1 MLKLLTILLVLP
13 CSFLVAQSNKIE
25 IYLVK
30 SNFPTQQGIQGYFM
44 PRIEDLEPVPFIADA
59 EIKGYRVIKDTFR
72 MPVKRLELTD
82 GTVRPAASD
91 SAWMAA
97 FLHKDTATVSVVHS
111 THIIDINSSAWLKQK
126 ALHPSLSAGIR
137 FALVVNH
144 KVIYG
149 GYFWNLVS
157 SFGCHWVFA
166 FELGNEIRIF
176 REIPDYGIETKEN
189 DPRQNDLL
197 FTCLRKTNRL
207 KN

>member
-1 MLKLLTILLVLP
+1 MLKLLTIILVLP
-13 CSFLVAQSNKIE
+13 GSFLFAQSNKIE

-30 SNFPTQQGIQGYFM
+30 SNFPVQGDLSGYFK
-44 PRIEDLEPVPFIADA
+44 PRMEDLEPVPFIADA
-59 EIKGYRVIKDTFR
+59 DIKGYRVIKDTFR

-82 GTVRPAASD
+82 GTVTPAAGD
-91 SAWMAA
+91 SAWRAA
-97 FLHKDTATVSVVHS
+97 FFNKDTTTVSVVHS
-111 THIIDINSSAWLKQK
+111 THIINIDSSAWSKQK
-126 ALHPSLSAGIR
+126 GLHPSLPVGVR

-157 SFGCHWVFA
+157 SFGCHWVCA
-166 FELGNEIRIF
+166 FELGNEIRIY
-176 REIPDYGIETKEN
+176 RKMPDYGVETKEN

-197 FTCLRKTNRL
+197 FTCLRKTKRL